1 MSQRYQLPVY
11 VIPETRQK
19 FTSVFTELGNNLG
32 VKRETVCQIV
42 MFISLFSLNLE
53 ANF

>member
-1 MSQRYQLPVY
+1 MSQRYQLP
-11 VIPETRQK
+11 ETRQK
-19 FTSVFTELGNNLG
+19 VTSVFTELGNNPG
-32 VKRETVCQIV
+32 MKRETVCQIV